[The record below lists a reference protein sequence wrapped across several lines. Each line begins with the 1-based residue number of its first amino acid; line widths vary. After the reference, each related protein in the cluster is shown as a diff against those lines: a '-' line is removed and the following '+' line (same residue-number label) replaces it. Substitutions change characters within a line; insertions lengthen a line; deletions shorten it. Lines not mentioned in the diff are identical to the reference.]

1 AAASAARAGKRRCAS
16 SPSRRTSAS
25 RFRSRDRG
33 PGLDGSRRR
42 RGRRHGGAM
51 SRTRSKREHE
61 AMVVSE
67 RAAEAVGPYPHARRA
82 GNLLFVSGIGPRR
95 RGAKEIP
102 GVVLDAQGQI
112 VSYDIV
118 EQCRSVFENIRFIL
132 EDAGSSWDRIVDVTA
147 FLTNMS
153 DFAAY

>member
-1 AAASAARAGKRRCAS
+1 
-16 SPSRRTSAS
+16 
-25 RFRSRDRG
+25 
-33 PGLDGSRRR
+33 
-42 RGRRHGGAM
+42 M
-51 SRTRSKREHE
+51 SRTKPKRDSD
-61 AMVVSE
+61 AMIVSE

-95 RGAKEIP
+95 RGSKEIP
-102 GVVLDAQGQI
+102 GVVLDAQGTI

-147 FLTNMS
+147 FLTDMN
-153 DFAAY
+153 DFAAYNKVYAEHFPPENRPSRTTVEVSRLPTPIAVELKVIATID

>member
-1 AAASAARAGKRRCAS
+1 
-16 SPSRRTSAS
+16 
-25 RFRSRDRG
+25 
-33 PGLDGSRRR
+33 
-42 RGRRHGGAM
+42 M
-51 SRTRSKREHE
+51 SRTKPKRDSDP
-61 AMVVSE
+61 MVISE

-95 RGAKEIP
+95 RGSKEIP
-102 GVVLDAQGQI
+102 GVVLDAQGGI

-147 FLTNMS
+147 FLTDMN
-153 DFAAY
+153 DFAAYNKVYAEHFAPENRPSRTTVEVSRLPTPIAVELKVIATID

>member
-1 AAASAARAGKRRCAS
+1 
-16 SPSRRTSAS
+16 
-25 RFRSRDRG
+25 
-33 PGLDGSRRR
+33 
-42 RGRRHGGAM
+42 M
-51 SRTRSKREHE
+51 SRTKPKRDSE

-95 RGAKEIP
+95 RGSKEIP
-102 GVVLDAQGQI
+102 GVTLDAQGRI
-112 VSYDIV
+112 VAYDIV

-147 FLTNMS
+147 FLTSMN
-153 DFAAY
+153 DFAAYNTIYAEHFPPENRPSRTTVEVSRLPTPIAVELKVIATID